1 MVILWICL
9 FVVLA
14 IKHSLIEAFMGTIGY
29 AIIFYGICWFGP
41 ILLPIAWEIIAPW
54 FPLIFIIGAAIIA
67 LRAIFR

>member
-1 MVILWICL
+1 MIIAFIVL

-14 IKHSLIEAFMGTIGY
+14 IKYSVVEAFMGTIGY
-29 AIIFYGICWFGP
+29 AVIFYLGKWLLP
-41 ILLPIAWEIIAPW
+41 LLLPIAWEIIAPW